1 MGLPITGHIGWGT
14 FSVWGRDK
22 GRALLEMKPTQLKL
36 YRDREM
42 EIQGQGVEGD
52 RFQMI
57 RFEHLDLVVPENN
70 HCP

>member
-1 MGLPITGHIGWGT
+1 MGLLIAGHIGWGT

-52 RFQMI
+52 REI
-57 RFEHLDLVVPENN
+57 PNDKV
-70 HCP
+70 